1 MSYFAQLPELKKQ
14 FEDLA
19 MKAVEIAKSK
29 GADEVRVRISGGK
42 GLDVSSRHCE
52 VENLEFNQMQGMSIT
67 VYKDKHCGHAN
78 TSDFSI
84 ASITDTAESA
94 LNLCN
99 YTSRD
104 EFAGLCDANELYQGD
119 EDLELL
125 YELEEDPDTLVKRA
139 VDLDKLA
146 VAMVDKNKDKGLKES
161 DGASYSTMYSVRT
174 LATSH
179 GFCKSSVESE
189 YSKYI
194 SLVGE
199 QNGVMQ
205 RSGGSY
211 IGINPALEWTDERV
225 ADEAVQRTLGK
236 LGASKVKTGKYNIIF
251 SRGAASEL
259 MLPFINAISGMLI
272 YQNSSF
278 LKDSLNS
285 QVFPEFLSVKEDPL
299 IKGGIASALF
309 DAEGVATRPL
319 DVVSNGV
326 LKEFFI
332 DTYSGRKLNM
342 KCNGHNDPCYN
353 IFFNP
358 DDEHGGSLED
368 ILKKAGSGIVV
379 HQLMGQGVNIVN
391 GNYSRGVSGYYFENG
406 ERVHAVDEITVAG
419 NLKEMYASIAM
430 IGNDRD
436 ERRRI
441 QTGSVWIPELTV
453 SGS

>member
-19 MKAVEIAKSK
+19 AKAVEIAKSK
-29 GADEVRVRISGGK
+29 GADEVRIRISGGK

-84 ASITDTAESA
+84 ASITETAESA
-94 LNLCN
+94 LNLCK

-104 EFAGLCDANELYQGD
+104 EFSGLADESELYKGED
-119 EDLELL
+119 DLELL
-125 YELEEDPDTLVKRA
+125 YELEEDPDTIVKHA
-139 VDLDKLA
+139 VELDKLA
-146 VAMVDKNKDKGLKES
+146 VEMVDKYKDKGLKES
-161 DGASYSTMYSVRT
+161 DGASFATMYTVRT

-179 GFCKSSVESE
+179 GFCNSSVESE

-199 QNGVMQ
+199 KDGVMQ
-205 RSGGSY
+205 RSAGSY
-211 IGINPALEWTDERV
+211 VGVNPATEWTDQRV
-225 ADEAVQRTLGK
+225 ADEAVERTLGK
-236 LGASKVKTGKYNIIF
+236 LGAHKVKTGKYNIIF
-251 SRGAASEL
+251 SRGAACDL
-259 MLPFINAISGMLI
+259 MMPFISGINGMLI

-278 LKDSLNS
+278 LKDQLNKL
-285 QVFPEFLSVKEDPL
+285 VFPEFLSIKEDPL

-319 DVVSNGV
+319 DVVMNGI

-332 DTYSGRKLNM
+332 DTYSGRKLKM

-353 IFFNP
+353 LFINT
-358 DDEHGGSLED
+358 DDAHTGSLDE
-368 ILKKAGSGIVV
+368 ILKQAGSGIVI

-391 GNYSRGVSGYYFENG
+391 GNYSRGASGYYFENG

-419 NLKEMYASIAM
+419 NLKDIYASIAM
-430 IGNDRD
+430 VGNDRD
-436 ERRRI
+436 ERRRV
-441 QTGSVWIPELTV
+441 QTGSIWVPDLTV